1 MSLFAGLGRPLFSGL
16 LNSGFAAAASAAGS
30 RCIASTSGSQHA
42 EVLLAQPAADPQPDP
57 PSPALPRW
65 LAELG
70 SIRTDWTRQ
79 EVTEVYETPLL
90 ELVFQASRVHRMYN
104 NPQMVQR
111 CTLLSIKT
119 GGCPEDCNYCSQSS
133 SWSKTTGTKAEKLM
147 ELEEVYQAALR
158 AYESGSTRFCMGAA
172 WRGPSQVGPRQWQ
185 RVLEMVGRI
194 RGLGME
200 VCTTLGM
207 LTPEQ
212 AKQLREAGLTAYN
225 HNLDTSPE
233 YYGKAPTS
241 LSFIS
246 VTTSRKYEDRLET
259 LANVREAGI
268 SVCAGGIIG
277 LGEGPQDRVGLL
289 HQLAT
294 LPEHPESVPINRLVA
309 IKGTP
314 MEGNTAPSGLDL
326 VRCVATARVVMPRT
340 VVRLSAGRLN
350 LSQGDQALAFL
361 AGANSIFDGDKLLTT
376 ANNDRNEDLAMFAAL
391 GLKSRPAFMPYA
403 AGQPPHLPPKAR
415 GAGRR
420 TGWQAGRQA
429 GWAAAAAGPL
439 LTRPPAAAPLAPG
452 PPPLLLV
459 PLPPPAP
466 PPPCRQQ
473 AAQPGQRPG
482 GAAAGGP
489 GPPPPHSPR
498 LSGQGD
504 AAAPE
509 LRRVGGLGG
518 PADG

>member
-233 YYGKAPTS
+233 YYGK
-241 LSFIS
+241 

-403 AGQPPHLPPKAR
+403 AGGSSSRSFTDPPPSS
-415 GAGRR
+415 
-420 TGWQAGRQA
+420 
-429 GWAAAAAGPL
+429 GPL
-439 LTRPPAAAPLAPG
+439 GPWASSPPA
-452 PPPLLLV
+452 
-459 PLPPPAP
+459 
-466 PPPCRQQ
+466 
-473 AAQPGQRPG
+473 
-482 GAAAGGP
+482 
-489 GPPPPHSPR
+489 GPPPPSSPTTTLPAASTSQPQAQR
-498 LSGQGD
+498 SGGCCS
-504 AAAPE
+504 A
-509 LRRVGGLGG
+509 
-518 PADG
+518 